1 MAPQY
6 KLTYFN
12 ISALGEPIRFLLS
25 YGNIDFED
33 VRIEREQWPSL
44 KSTTPFGQLPLFE
57 HNGKVVNQSMAI
69 ARYCAKLV
77 KLTGSNDWEDL
88 EIDSVVDTISDLRS
102 KIAEFQKEQNEE
114 LKASKKKQVIEVTIP
129 FYIERL
135 EAKVKDNDGY
145 LACKKLTWADLYFVA
160 LLDMVNVRVGKNIIE
175 NAPSLQKLR
184 EKVLAL
190 PGIKAWIAKRPKD
203 RV

>member
-44 KSTTPFGQLPLFE
+44 KSTTPFGQLPLLE

-135 EAKVKDNDGY
+135 EEKVKNNDGY